1 MWIEIVLLAV
11 IGVLLALLMFGR
23 KGPEEL
29 AKLKKEKAA
38 LERELRLRSIKIS
51 EARESK
57 ETAEEAALYE
67 FARDME
73 SLRSAIAGSK
83 ISQRTLRRKYGVPP
97 SPMLFA
103 AILKRSKLGDEM
115 KARLSDEILV
125 GEVGR
130 SMMKSLISGSTIEKA
145 AEEAGVPLIIAKG
158 QITRLQVLGYLDT
171 ALRPTDIG
179 RRAIG

>member
-1 MWIEIVLLAV
+1 MWIEISLLAV

-23 KGPEEL
+23 RGPEDL
-29 AKLKKEKAA
+29 GKLKKEKAA
-38 LERELRLRSIKIS
+38 LERQLKLACMKI
-51 EARESK
+51 EETKESK
-57 ETAEEAALYE
+57 EVAGEASLYE

-103 AILKRSKLGDEM
+103 AILKRSKLSEGMKVRLADEFQ
-115 KARLSDEILV
+115 V

-130 SMMKSLISGSTIEKA
+130 VMMNSLIAGNTIEKA
-145 AEEAGVPLIIAKG
+145 SEEAGVPLIIGKG

-171 ALRPTDIG
+171 ALRPTEIG
-179 RRAIG
+179 RRALG